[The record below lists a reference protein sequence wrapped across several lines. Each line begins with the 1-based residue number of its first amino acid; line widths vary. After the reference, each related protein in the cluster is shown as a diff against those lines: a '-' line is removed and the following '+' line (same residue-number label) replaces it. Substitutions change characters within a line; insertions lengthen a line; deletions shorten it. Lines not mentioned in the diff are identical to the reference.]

1 MSVYRRQIPLALFTI
16 VTLLIVASYYMV
28 YDPLDDL
35 VAGVLKYGITISA
48 FALTLGAINLL
59 KIHTRNIQKKKGQW
73 LFSAWTIVCIVVT
86 AGIGI
91 LFGPNVPSYSW
102 IYANLYVPMGAT
114 MYSIVA
120 FYCVSAAYRGF
131 RIKSGE
137 SAVLLVCAFFMIL
150 KNAPIGETIWP
161 GFAIIGRWVNNYPQI
176 IGYRAFWIGV
186 GIGFIAVTVRM
197 MLGKETAFLGGTEE
211 EGN

>member
-1 MSVYRRQIPLALFTI
+1 
-16 VTLLIVASYYMV
+16 
-28 YDPLDDL
+28 
-35 VAGVLKYGITISA
+35 
-48 FALTLGAINLL
+48 
-59 KIHTRNIQKKKGQW
+59 
-73 LFSAWTIVCIVVT
+73 
-86 AGIGI
+86 
-91 LFGPNVPSYSW
+91 
-102 IYANLYVPMGAT
+102 
-114 MYSIVA
+114 
-120 FYCVSAAYRGF
+120 
-131 RIKSGE
+131 
-137 SAVLLVCAFFMIL
+137 MIL

>member
-1 MSVYRRQIPLALFTI
+1 MSVYRKQLPLTVFTI

-35 VAGVLKYGITISA
+35 VAGILKYGITISA

-59 KIHTRNIQKKKGQW
+59 KIHISHIQKKKGQW
-73 LFSAWTIVCIVVT
+73 LFSAWTIVCLAVT
-86 AGIGI
+86 ALIGI
-91 LFGPNVPSYSW
+91 VLGPSAPIYSW

-114 MYSIVA
+114 MYSIIA
-120 FYCVSAAYRGF
+120 FYCVSAAYRAF
-131 RIKSGE
+131 RIKTAE
-137 SAVLLVCAFFMIL
+137 SVVLLVCAFFMIL

-161 GFAIIGRWVNNYPQI
+161 GFKVIGTWVNNYPQI

-197 MLGKETAFLGGTEE
+197 MLGKETAFLGGMEE
-211 EGN
+211 E

>member
-1 MSVYRRQIPLALFTI
+1 MSVYRRQIPLAIFTI
-16 VTLLIVASYYMV
+16 VTLLVVASYYMV
-28 YDPLDDL
+28 YDPLDNL

-59 KIHTRNIQKKKGQW
+59 KIHMSKIRKKEGQW
-73 LFSAWTIVCIVVT
+73 QFSAWTIACIAVT

-91 LFGPNVPSYSW
+91 LVGPSATSYSW

-120 FYCVSAAYRGF
+120 FYCVSAAYRAF

-137 SAVLLVCAFFMIL
+137 SAVLLICAFFMIL

-161 GFAIIGRWVNNYPQI
+161 GFRVIGAWVNNYPQI

-197 MLGKETAFLGGTEE
+197 MLGKETAFLGDTEE
-211 EGN
+211 E